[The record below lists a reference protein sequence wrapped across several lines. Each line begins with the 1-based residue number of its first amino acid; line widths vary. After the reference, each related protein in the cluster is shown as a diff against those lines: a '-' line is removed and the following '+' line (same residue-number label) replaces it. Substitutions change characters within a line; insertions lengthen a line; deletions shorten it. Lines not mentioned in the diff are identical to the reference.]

1 MAHLLLSS
9 QEGRDG
15 MMDTQGT
22 SAVYQEENQA
32 SADRELRI
40 PKSKGHVLCLNDFL
54 QWSLE
59 QRGNQMSVFL
69 AWRLCQK
76 STGDS
81 KVPLDPQGTWPEGL

>member
-40 PKSKGHVLCLNDFL
+40 PK
-54 QWSLE
+54 E
-59 QRGNQMSVFL
+59 QRT
-69 AWRLCQK
+69 R
-76 STGDS
+76 
-81 KVPLDPQGTWPEGL
+81 PLPK

>member
-59 QRGNQMSVFL
+59 QRGNQI
-69 AWRLCQK
+69 
-76 STGDS
+76 
-81 KVPLDPQGTWPEGL
+81 